1 MVSYSSLFCTM
12 NELYDDIVFVTL
24 NQQKMHLTLWT
35 RFVGH
40 QALLLRQE
48 DMVRPQVNKLHQMG

>member
-1 MVSYSSLFCTM
+1 M